1 MMAVAAIGC
10 EGFRTG
16 MVAVTAT
23 AGDLLNANPHVHAIA
38 PRGGWDDD
46 GVWVPV
52 PYIDNDVAE
61 RLFRAKVL
69 AFLQGE
75 GLLSDERAR
84 IPKGARH
91 AIPP

>member
-1 MMAVAAIGC
+1 M
-10 EGFRTG
+10 
-16 MVAVTAT
+16 
-23 AGDLLNANPHVHAIA
+23 H
-38 PRGGWDDD
+38 D

-84 IPKGARH
+84 ILMSWDHNSGF
-91 AIPP
+91 